1 MTQAGIDT
9 SARRS
14 QRAPGAVKA
23 FGLLGLI
30 PFLAPP
36 LAAVFVPGL
45 APAAGWILALYGALI
60 LSFLGGARFAF
71 IITEPRPKVVL
82 VTVAMLPT
90 LVGFGLLLF
99 LPRARPLQLA
109 GLALALVVQG
119 ALDARLSSSPA
130 WYPRLRI
137 LLTLGAVLGLALG
150 VWALQ
155 A

>member
-1 MTQAGIDT
+1 MSGSDQRQASGG
-9 SARRS
+9 SPAPRS
-14 QRAPGAVKA
+14 VKV

-36 LAAVFVPGL
+36 LAAVFVPAL

-71 IITEPRPKVVL
+71 SIAASRPRAAL
-82 VTVAMLPT
+82 VSLSMLPT

-99 LPRARPLQLA
+99 LPRARSVQLV
-109 GLALALVVQG
+109 GLALALVAQG
-119 ALDARLSSSPA
+119 ALDARISSPPP

-150 VWALQ
+150 VWVLRA
-155 A
+155 